1 MKETVMLGKI
11 KRKRRELQRMR
22 WLDSITDLIFD
33 MNLSKLW
40 ELLMDRE
47 NWRAAVRGVTK
58 IQTLSDW
65 TELN

>member
-1 MKETVMLGKI
+1 
-11 KRKRRELQRMR
+11 MR
-22 WLDSITDLIFD
+22 WLDGIFES
-33 MNLSKLW
+33 MGMSLSKLW

-47 NWRAAVRGVTK
+47 AWNASVCGVTK